1 MKTKHCPDPET
12 QARRA
17 RIDAYLVKQGAFEA
31 ENRAAEAAQARLDAT
46 KGAERAAEHRREEFE
61 KAKGNL
67 ADAQLQ
73 RDILLEVDLPRAQA
87 ACAAIPANAPE
98 LHERWKVFCSD
109 PHKFG
114 VWRQLKQG
122 ALIPG
127 EDPPVPPGFSE
138 DPCPAIKLYLE
149 APAVLKGVQQRL
161 AYVEAV
167 VDNIEKSFPELR
179 DKAALSFRPFAGR
192 SKNG

>member
-1 MKTKHCPDPET
+1 
-12 QARRA
+12 
-17 RIDAYLVKQGAFEA
+17 
-31 ENRAAEAAQARLDAT
+31 
-46 KGAERAAEHRREEFE
+46 
-61 KAKGNL
+61 
-67 ADAQLQ
+67 
-73 RDILLEVDLPRAQA
+73 
-87 ACAAIPANAPE
+87 
-98 LHERWKVFCSD
+98 
-109 PHKFG
+109 
-114 VWRQLKQG
+114 
-122 ALIPG
+122 
-127 EDPPVPPGFSE
+127 PVPPGFSE